1 MYIKES
7 VNVGGK
13 ELSIET
19 GKMAKQA
26 DGSVVVRYGDTMVLV
41 TAVAN
46 KSARAGVDF
55 MPLTVEYTEK
65 TAAAGKIPGGYF
77 KREGRPT
84 EKEILT
90 CRLIDRPS
98 RPLFPKLW
106 RNETQVIGT
115 VLSFDK
121 ENPSDVLAMTG
132 AAAALHISDI
142 PWAGPFAAVRI
153 GRAGAA
159 EGHKFIVN
167 PTFAESET
175 SDLDLVVAANR
186 DAIVMVEGGAAQLS
200 EDVLID
206 ALMFAHQACQPILDL
221 IEKIRAATG
230 KEKRP
235 FTAPVK
241 DQTIAAR
248 VKETALDKLKSVMSI
263 KAKHERADSIAALS
277 QETVKMLSAEFVQQA
292 AEQAAAASPMLRD
305 NEISSAFGDLHKKA
319 VREMVCNEGV
329 RIDGRKTTDIRQ
341 ISCEVGLIPRQHGSA
356 LFTRGETQAL
366 VSTTLGT
373 AQDVQRIDS
382 LLGDVTKRFMLH
394 YNFPPFST
402 GEAKMMRSASRRE
415 IGHGHLAERAL
426 ARVLPAFEDFPYTV
440 RIVSETLESN
450 GSSSMAAV
458 CGGCLSLMDAGVP
471 IVEPVAGI
479 AMGLIKEGDKVAVLS
494 DILGD
499 EDHLG
504 DMDFKVTG
512 TKHGI
517 TALQMDIKIQGL
529 SREILQKA
537 LHQAKEGRLH
547 ILGKMAEALGAPR
560 EELSKHAPRIF
571 TISIKPDRIRDVIGP
586 GGKMIRA
593 IIEQTGVAIDV
604 EDDGTISIASSDD
617 ASAKKAIEIIKGLT
631 TEPEIGQFYMGVVRR
646 IVDFGAFVEISP
658 GTDGLIHISELDT
671 KRVNKVTDVLKE
683 GDEVL
688 VKVISIDRQGKIR
701 LSRKEALGQTP
712 EHIHNSR

>member
-1 MYIKES
+1 MHHGSHHHVKES
-7 VNVGGK
+7 VEFGGK
-13 ELSIET
+13 QLTIET

-26 DGSVVVRYGDTMVLV
+26 DGAVVVRYGDTMVLV

-46 KSARAGVDF
+46 KTPREGVDF
-55 MPLTVEYTEK
+55 LPLTVEYTEK
-65 TAAAGKIPGGYF
+65 TSAAGKIPGGYF

-132 AAAALHISDI
+132 AACALHLSDI
-142 PWAGPFAAVRI
+142 PWAGPYAAVRV
-153 GRAGAA
+153 GRGGAA
-159 EGHKFIVN
+159 DGHPFIIN
-167 PTFAESET
+167 PTFAQSEL
-175 SDLDLVVAANR
+175 SDLDLVVAATR
-186 DAIVMVEGGAAQLS
+186 DAIVMVEGGAGQLS
-200 EDVLID
+200 EDVMID
-206 ALMFAHQACQPILDL
+206 ALLFAHQAVQPVLDL
-221 IEKIRAATG
+221 IEKIRAAVG
-230 KEKRP
+230 RAKREYI
-235 FTAPVK
+235 APVK
-241 DQTIAAR
+241 DETIAAR
-248 VKETALDKLKSVMSI
+248 VKELAHDKMRAAI
-263 KAKHERADSIAALS
+263 RTHGKHERHAA
-277 QETVKMLSAEFVQQA
+277 ESAVTKEVVAQLGPEFVD
-292 AEQAAAASPMLRD
+292 AASGKPREK
-305 NEISSAFGDLHKKA
+305 EIGAAVADVHKKI
-319 VREMVCNEGV
+319 VRSMLLDEGA
-329 RIDGRKTTDIRQ
+329 RIDGRRTDEIRH
-341 ISCEVGLIPRQHGSA
+341 ITSEVGVLPRTHGSS

-382 LLGDVTKRFMLH
+382 LMGDVTKRFMLH
-394 YNFPPFST
+394 YNFPPYST

-415 IGHGHLAERAL
+415 IGHGALAERAL
-426 ARVLPAFEDFPYTV
+426 ARILPAYEDFPYTI
-440 RIVSETLESN
+440 RIVSEILESN
-450 GSSSMAAV
+450 GSSSMASV

-471 IVEPVAGI
+471 ILEPVAGI
-479 AMGLIKEGDKVAVLS
+479 AMGLIKDGDKVAVLS

-512 TKHGI
+512 TRHGI
-517 TALQMDIKIQGL
+517 TALQMDIKVQGL

-537 LHQAKEGRLH
+537 LYQARDGRLH
-547 ILGKMAEALGAPR
+547 ILGKMAEALAAPR
-560 EELSKHAPRIF
+560 EELSPHAPRIF
-571 TISIKPDRIRDVIGP
+571 TITIKPDRIRDVIGP

-631 TEPEIGQFYMGVVRR
+631 TEPEVGQFYMGVVRR
-646 IVDFGAFVEISP
+646 IVDFGAFVEILP
-658 GTDGLIHISELDT
+658 GTDGLIHISELDA
-671 KRVNKVTDVLKE
+671 KRVAKVTDVINE
-683 GDEVL
+683 GDEVM

-701 LSRKEALGQTP
+701 LSRKEALGQKP
-712 EHIHNSR
+712 DVIHNMR

>member
-1 MYIKES
+1 MHIKES
-7 VNVGGK
+7 VEFGGK

-19 GKMAKQA
+19 GKLAKQA

-46 KSARAGVDF
+46 KSAREVDF
-55 MPLTVEYTEK
+55 LQLTVEYTEK
-65 TAAAGKIPGGYF
+65 TASAGKIPGGYF

-84 EKEILT
+84 EAEILT

-98 RPLFPKLW
+98 RPLFPKGW
-106 RNETQVIGT
+106 RFESQVIGT
-115 VLSFDK
+115 VLSYDK

-132 AAAALHISDI
+132 ASAALHISDI
-142 PWAGPFAAVRI
+142 PWAGPYAAVRV
-153 GRAGAA
+153 GRDA
-159 EGHKFIVN
+159 EKKFIVN
-167 PTFAESET
+167 PTFQQRET
-175 SDLDLVVAANR
+175 SDLDMVVAASR
-186 DAIVMVEGGAAQLS
+186 EAIVMVEGGAAQLA
-200 EDVLID
+200 EDVLVD
-206 ALMFAHQACQPILDL
+206 ALMFAHASVQPVLDL
-221 IEKIRAATG
+221 IEKIRAAVGRAKREFTPPKKDEAIGERAKAYAGALRDAMNTREKHARYEAIHEVEVKAVAELVADFPG
-230 KEKRP
+230 KEK
-235 FTAPVK
+235 
-241 DQTIAAR
+241 DIAAA
-248 VKETALDKLKSVMSI
+248 VGDVYK
-263 KAKHERADSIAALS
+263 
-277 QETVKMLSAEFVQQA
+277 KM
-292 AEQAAAASPMLRD
+292 
-305 NEISSAFGDLHKKA
+305 
-319 VREMVCNEGV
+319 VRQIVVGEGQ
-329 RIDGRKTTDIRQ
+329 RIDGRKTTDIRN
-341 ISCEVGLIPRQHGSA
+341 ISCEVGLLPRTHGSS

-366 VSTTLGT
+366 VTTTLGT

-415 IGHGHLAERAL
+415 IGHGHLAERSI
-426 ARVLPAFEDFPYTV
+426 ARVLPAFEDFPYTI

-450 GSSSMAAV
+450 GSSSMASV
-458 CGGCLSLMDAGVP
+458 CGGTLSLMDAGVP
-471 IVEPVAGI
+471 ILAPVAGI

-512 TKHGI
+512 TSKGV
-517 TALQMDIKIQGL
+517 TAIQMDIKVLGL
-529 SREILQKA
+529 TREILQTA

-547 ILGKMAEALGAPR
+547 ILGKMAEALAAPR

-571 TISIKPDRIRDVIGP
+571 TLQIKPDRIRDVIGP

-617 ASAKKAIEIIKGLT
+617 ASAKKAMDIIKGLT
-631 TEPEIGQFYMGVVRR
+631 TEPEVGEFYMGVVRR
-646 IVDFGAFVEISP
+646 IVDFGAFVEILP
-658 GTDGLIHISELDT
+658 GTDGLVHVSELDE

-683 GDEVL
+683 GEEVL

-701 LSRKEALGQTP
+701 LSRKEALGQKP
-712 EHIHNSR
+712 EKVHNLR

>member
-1 MYIKES
+1 
-7 VNVGGK
+7 
-13 ELSIET
+13 
-19 GKMAKQA
+19 
-26 DGSVVVRYGDTMVLV
+26 
-41 TAVAN
+41 
-46 KSARAGVDF
+46 
-55 MPLTVEYTEK
+55 
-65 TAAAGKIPGGYF
+65 
-77 KREGRPT
+77 
-84 EKEILT
+84 
-90 CRLIDRPS
+90 
-98 RPLFPKLW
+98 
-106 RNETQVIGT
+106 
-115 VLSFDK
+115 
-121 ENPSDVLAMTG
+121 
-132 AAAALHISDI
+132 
-142 PWAGPFAAVRI
+142 
-153 GRAGAA
+153 
-159 EGHKFIVN
+159 
-167 PTFAESET
+167 
-175 SDLDLVVAANR
+175 
-186 DAIVMVEGGAAQLS
+186 
-200 EDVLID
+200 
-206 ALMFAHQACQPILDL
+206 
-221 IEKIRAATG
+221 
-230 KEKRP
+230 
-235 FTAPVK
+235 
-241 DQTIAAR
+241 
-248 VKETALDKLKSVMSI
+248 MSI
-263 KAKHERADSIAALS
+263 KGKHDRSDALAAV
-277 QETVKMLSAEFVQQA
+277 QAETVKALSAEFAQPAVA
-292 AEQAAAASPMLRD
+292 PSTTPVLRD
-305 NEISSAFGDLHKKA
+305 GEIGSAFGDLHKKV
-319 VREMVCNEGV
+319 VRNQVVTEGV
-329 RIDGRKTTDIRQ
+329 RIDGRKTTDIRA

-415 IGHGHLAERAL
+415 VGHGYLAERSL
-426 ARVLPAFEDFPYTV
+426 ARVMPAFEDFPYTV

-471 IVEPVAGI
+471 ILEPVAGI
-479 AMGLIKEGDKVAVLS
+479 AMGLIKEGDGVAVLS

-547 ILGKMAEALGAPR
+547 ILGKMAEALNAPR

-593 IIEQTGVAIDV
+593 IIDQTGVAIDV

-631 TEPEIGQFYMGVVRR
+631 TEPEVGQFYNGVVRR
-646 IVDFGAFVEISP
+646 IVDFGAFVEIAP

-671 KRVNKVTDVLKE
+671 KRVAKVTDVLKE

-701 LSRKEALGQTP
+701 LSRKEAMGEKP

>member
-1 MYIKES
+1 MYIKETIEF
-7 VNVGGK
+7 GGK
-13 ELSIET
+13 QLIVET

-26 DGSVVVRYGDTMVLV
+26 DGAVVVRYGDTMVLV

-46 KSARAGVDF
+46 KSAREGVDF
-55 MPLTVEYTEK
+55 LPLTVEYTEK

-132 AAAALHISDI
+132 AACALHLSDI
-142 PWAGPFAAVRI
+142 PWAGPYAAVRV
-153 GRAGAA
+153 GRLNGPD
-159 EGHKFIVN
+159 GHQFVVN
-167 PTFAESET
+167 PTFEQSEH
-175 SDLDLVVAANR
+175 SDLDLVVCATR
-186 DAIVMVEGGAAQLS
+186 DAIVMVEGGAGQLS
-200 EDVLID
+200 EDVMID
-206 ALMFAHQACQPILDL
+206 ALLFAHQAAQPLLDL
-221 IEKIRAATG
+221 IEKLRAAVG
-230 KEKRP
+230 KPKREYV
-235 FTAPVK
+235 APVK
-241 DQTIAAR
+241 DAQIAER
-248 VKETALDKLKSVMSI
+248 VKAVGYERVKNASRTV
-263 KAKHERADSIAALS
+263 AKHERSDAN
-277 QETVKMLSAEFVQQA
+277 
-292 AEQAAAASPMLRD
+292 AAASKAIVAELGPEFLGADGKPRD
-305 NEISSAFGDLHKKA
+305 KEIASAVGDLHKKI
-319 VREMVCNEGV
+319 VRAQVVDEGQ
-329 RIDGRKTTDIRQ
+329 RLDGRKTTDIRN
-341 ISCEVGLIPRQHGSA
+341 ISCEVGLIPRTHGSA

-415 IGHGHLAERAL
+415 VGHGHLAERAL
-426 ARVLPAFEDFPYTV
+426 SRVLPTFEDFPYTI

-471 IVEPVAGI
+471 IIEPVAGI
-479 AMGLIKEGDKVAVLS
+479 AMGLIKEGDKIAVLS

-512 TKHGI
+512 TRHGI

-529 SREILQKA
+529 SREVLQKA
-537 LHQAKEGRLH
+537 LYQAREGRLH
-547 ILGKMAEALGAPR
+547 ILGKMAEALAAPR
-560 EELSKHAPRIF
+560 EELSPHAPRIF
-571 TISIKPDRIRDVIGP
+571 TITIKPDRIRDVIGP

-617 ASAKKAIEIIKGLT
+617 ASAKKAIDIIKGLT
-631 TEPEIGQFYMGVVRR
+631 TEPEVGQFYMGVVRR
-646 IVDFGAFVEISP
+646 IVDFGAFVEILP
-658 GTDGLIHISELDT
+658 GTDGLIHISELDV
-671 KRVNKVTDVLKE
+671 KRVNKVTDVINE
-683 GDEVL
+683 GEEVL
-688 VKVISIDRQGKIR
+688 VKVIAVDRQGKIR
-701 LSRKEALGQTP
+701 LSRKEALGEKP
-712 EHIHNSR
+712 EVVHNLR